1 MLISGDEQE
10 IKNQYQFE
18 ALQRDLPG
26 TGHGFFLLLHMN
38 RVQTMKAC
46 YLSAF
51 IVFCCF
57 LPGFDARAQHVKL
70 KVTEVKSTKGKIV
83 IILFKD
89 HETFEEERGFR
100 RIAFSKDSLTNG
112 AIDLYFTI
120 EPGIYGITL
129 LDDEDSNGVMN
140 KNFIGIPK
148 EGFGFSNY
156 YLTKMRLPH
165 FDEFKIKI
173 NAGENTVL
181 VRVKYI

>member
-1 MLISGDEQE
+1 MS
-10 IKNQYQFE
+10 
-18 ALQRDLPG
+18 
-26 TGHGFFLLLHMN
+26 
-38 RVQTMKAC
+38 RVHTLKGC
-46 YLSAF
+46 YLTAF
-51 IVFCCF
+51 IVLCC
-57 LPGFDARAQHVKL
+57 LLNSVDVQAQHVKL
-70 KVTEVKSTKGKIV
+70 KVTDIKSTKGKIV

-100 RIAFSKDSLTNG
+100 RIAFSKDSLKNG
-112 AIDLYFTI
+112 AIDLHFTI
-120 EPGIYGITL
+120 EPGTYGITL

-165 FDEFKIKI
+165 FDEFKTTI
-173 NAGENTVL
+173 NPGKNTVL

>member
-1 MLISGDEQE
+1 
-10 IKNQYQFE
+10 
-18 ALQRDLPG
+18 
-26 TGHGFFLLLHMN
+26 MN
-38 RVQTMKAC
+38 RVQTLKAG
-46 YLSAF
+46 YLAVF
-51 IVFCCF
+51 IVVCCF
-57 LPGFDARAQHVKL
+57 LNSFDAQAQHVKL
-70 KVTEVKSTKGKIV
+70 KVTEVKSTKGKII

-89 HETFEEERGFR
+89 HETFEKERAFR
-100 RIAFSKDSLTNG
+100 KIAFSKDGLKNG
-112 AIDLYFTI
+112 AIELHFTI

-165 FDEFKIKI
+165 FDEFKTKI

-181 VRVKYI
+181 IRLKYI

>member
-1 MLISGDEQE
+1 
-10 IKNQYQFE
+10 
-18 ALQRDLPG
+18 
-26 TGHGFFLLLHMN
+26 MN
-38 RVQTMKAC
+38 RVQPLKAG
-46 YLSAF
+46 YLTAF
-51 IVFCCF
+51 IVLCCF
-57 LPGFDARAQHVKL
+57 LSSFDAWAQHVKL

-89 HETFEEERGFR
+89 HETFEEEKSFR
-100 RIAFSKDSLTNG
+100 RIAFSKDSLKNG
-112 AIDLYFTI
+112 SIELYFTI
-120 EPGIYGITL
+120 EPGVYGITL

-165 FDEFKIKI
+165 FDEFKTKI
-173 NAGENTVL
+173 NAGINTVL